1 MPEAKGTIFGAK
13 AVEQLRQ
20 TVSQVARRIRS
31 ETPQR
36 SRFMGERDRRHWAV
50 LQEDLLAAVDF
61 FTDPSTATARLC
73 RRNGDG
79 DYVLTDMLV
88 TVVNRFQNISLDED
102 TIIGIEWQNGEWT
115 PYKADCSPTSQSIS
129 DIGPSEAE
137 PGNPGGGTSDQQP
150 GESINWPPG
159 EPSSES
165 I

>member
-1 MPEAKGTIFGAK
+1 MSGIVFGTK
-13 AVEQLRQ
+13 AAQQ
-20 TVSQVARRIRS
+20 IIATVRTVARQVRS

-36 SRFMGERDRRHWAV
+36 SRFVGERDRRHWAV

-79 DYVLTDMLV
+79 DYILTDMLV

-137 PGNPGGGTSDQQP
+137 PGNPGSGTSDQQP